1 MVNFGTAKFT
11 PSIFYSNPNKPP
23 KCHEPLSHHPQ
34 RRTSPKQD
42 IADIAANLIHRI
54 EEGEVNPIA
63 AHVRLKAVVKALEQ
77 VLKATEDIVRDEAEK
92 HGKTFSAFGAEIQ
105 VKEGALTPDYSQ
117 DQQWSDLQASM
128 KAREELLKMAFRNAG
143 KATVYDEATGEAVPV
158 CPAKGTKPSIAVTF
172 KAS

>member
-1 MVNFGTAKFT
+1 MNHLVT
-11 PSIFYSNPNKPP
+11 IP
-23 KCHEPLSHHPQ
+23 KSDI
-34 RRTSPKQD
+34 SKAD
-42 IADIAANLIHRI
+42 IADIAAGLILRI

-117 DQQWSDLQASM
+117 DQQWRYLQSSI
-128 KAREELLKMAFRNAG
+128 KDREELLKMAFRKAG
-143 KATVYDEATGEAVPV
+143 KATFYDEATGESVPV

-172 KAS
+172 KTS